1 MSEDTA
7 VKGLLP
13 TNSSALERALDLA
26 FGTFIERVIP
36 PFPELM
42 NPAQTPVD
50 FLSYLAADRG
60 VLGWSTEAS
69 TESKRATVLSSW
81 GTKRLAGTRKAL
93 RQALETIGFAPRF
106 VPWYEA
112 DAEPYT
118 LLIVATSGQNQTPT
132 DYQNLGSR
140 IQEAQSERDQIVIK
154 VEKKIPLEQRLYIA
168 QYMRQVARQAVLPAS
183 VAVDPS
189 DSQLCIGTM
198 VRSARVWELG
208 TMTPVESPPAQQFF
222 GCALRTATFIRIEAM
237 NG

>member
-13 TNSSALERALDLA
+13 PNSSALERALDLA

-93 RQALETIGFAPRF
+93 RQALETTGFAPRF
-106 VPWYEA
+106 VPWYESG
-112 DAEPYT
+112 AEPYT
-118 LLIVATSGQNQTPT
+118 LVIVATSGVNQTAA
-132 DYQNLGSR
+132 DYQHLGSR
-140 IQEAQSERDQIVIK
+140 LEEAKSERDAVVIR

-168 QYMRQVARQAVLPAS
+168 QYMRQAASQSVLPAS
-183 VAVDPS
+183 VVVDPS
-189 DSQLCIGTM
+189 DSLLSIGSL
-198 VRSARVWELG
+198 VRSARRWAVG
-208 TMTPVESPPAQQFF
+208 TVTPVAVDPAPHFF
-222 GCALRTATFIRIEAM
+222 GCAIRAATLIRIEAM